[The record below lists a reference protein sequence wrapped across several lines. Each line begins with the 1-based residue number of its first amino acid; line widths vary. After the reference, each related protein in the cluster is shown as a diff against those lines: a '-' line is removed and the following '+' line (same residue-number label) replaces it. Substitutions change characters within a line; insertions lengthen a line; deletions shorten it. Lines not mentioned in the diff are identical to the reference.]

1 MWTLVSLVLRLASR
15 SLPFSRSSA
24 CIILTSRMFTM
35 LVGFVRFLPTLSVG
49 CFWFRFHDVREVARY
64 AEAVDKTRYS

>member
-1 MWTLVSLVLRLASR
+1 
-15 SLPFSRSSA
+15 
-24 CIILTSRMFTM
+24 M